1 MKKQNRVAF
10 FNILSTM
17 LLRGI
22 SMFTAPLF
30 SRLLGTEGYGVV
42 SLYTVWVGVAA
53 IAFTLQTNGT
63 LVNARIEYP
72 EDQQHKYQ
80 SSVMTLSL
88 LFFLLCSGVTIAFLP
103 QVSALLKLHWVLI
116 LLILF
121 HSFGSYCVNFLN
133 SKFTY
138 EFKADWNMYVSVG
151 ITLSTIVLSVILI
164 LLMPAHIN
172 YYGRVLALAL
182 VYGGM
187 GIGVCTYVLLK
198 GRTFYNR
205 EYWTL
210 ALTLALPVVFYSLS
224 DLALGQCDRVMLQ
237 QMMNESMV
245 GQYSMAYNF
254 GGIMFT
260 IFGALNNTWTPF
272 YFEDMKQ
279 KRQSAMRAQAGH
291 FLELFTV
298 LSVGFILLAPEV
310 YHVFARWDFWAGT
323 PLIPIFV
330 TSYYLNFLCTFPVNY
345 EYFHKKT
352 KAVAVITVS
361 TSMLNI
367 GLNYVLIRQFG
378 VAGAALATALSHG
391 VQFISHY
398 IYVRYILKK
407 GDYPFGIRLWAKY
420 VLAYFGMVAVVYL
433 LEGTG
438 LVRWGVGAAI
448 GLWEL
453 WRIRKRKVLI

>member
-1 MKKQNRVAF
+1 MKKQNKIAF

-138 EFKADWNMYVSVG
+138 EFKADRNMYVSVG

-198 GRTFYNR
+198 GKTFYNK

-433 LEGTG
+433 MEGAG

>member
-198 GRTFYNR
+198 GKTFYNK

-433 LEGTG
+433 MEGAG

-448 GLWEL
+448 GRWEL

>member
-198 GRTFYNR
+198 GKTFYNK